1 MKTNFTFLHLDHSQ
15 ALMEY
20 TDQHLEEIAR
30 FLLKASNCTVLFSKT
45 REEFCVEM
53 SVPTK
58 EKYFR
63 AKAFAPDIY
72 VAVDMAIERLER
84 QFLKTRKVNQH
95 HKKFELSKEGKLQ
108 TVNGRFEIKSPR
120 FKKAA

>member
-20 TDQHLEEIAR
+20 AHNNLEEIAR
-30 FLLKASNCTVLFSKT
+30 FLLKASSCNVLFSKT

-63 AKAFAPDIY
+63 AKAYAPDIY
-72 VAVDMAIERLER
+72 VAVDMAVERLER
-84 QFLKTRKVNQH
+84 QFLKIRKTNQH
-95 HKKFELSKEGKLQ
+95 HKKFELSKEGRMQ
-108 TVNGRFEIKSPR
+108 TVNSRFELKIPR
-120 FKKAA
+120 YKKAA